1 MQTVEPLNTIPLQLF
16 IQQVKSAESS
26 QSREIK
32 IDIATAKNLAFTLG
46 IVMSRLEGDLEKLV
60 SQSSQSDEKIE
71 IAKPIQIKSKLANG
85 GKHFD
90 VKFLQDTAPGLSQR
104 EQDAIERDKQF
115 KIDRQNMSPREARK
129 ARREQRRTDRGTRTT
144 ARRETNRQNWKT
156 FWGLD
161 NE

>member
-1 MQTVEPLNTIPLQLF
+1 LQTVEPLNTIPLQMF

-71 IAKPIQIKSKLANG
+71 INLDG
-85 GKHFD
+85 GS
-90 VKFLQDTAPGLSQR
+90 G
-104 EQDAIERDKQF
+104 
-115 KIDRQNMSPREARK
+115 
-129 ARREQRRTDRGTRTT
+129 
-144 ARRETNRQNWKT
+144 WK
-156 FWGLD
+156 
-161 NE
+161 